1 MSCGGG
7 CCCGG
12 PDLRTP
18 EEKRACEAKRAAAV
32 LRVFVWGIILAAFAV
47 LAFLVTK

>member
-7 CCCGG
+7 CCGGG

-18 EEKRACEAKRAAAV
+18 EEKRACEARRATLV
-32 LRVFVWGIILAAFAV
+32 LRVFAWGAILAALAALLV
-47 LAFLVTK
+47 LAA